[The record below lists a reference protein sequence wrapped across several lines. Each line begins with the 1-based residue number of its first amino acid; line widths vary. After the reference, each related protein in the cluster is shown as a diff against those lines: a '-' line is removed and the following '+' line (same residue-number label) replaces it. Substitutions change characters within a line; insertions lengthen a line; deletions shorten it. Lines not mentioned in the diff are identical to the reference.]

1 MLRTRFSTAFHY
13 LEIFSMMIALRLSI
27 VFILIVLSTACGK
40 QSDTIVAIAPHP
52 RNPEIIYIATNESL
66 YKTRD
71 GGGTWSKMTTGLSSF
86 RVLTLGV
93 DPRSPSNVF
102 AGIMGDAVYRSPDGG
117 QSWSPYNAGLKEHVS
132 IVLQILFHPTEPD
145 TIYAATTVG
154 VFRSTDGGRL
164 WTERMHG
171 MKEVHYVVTIA
182 LDPHNPDV
190 MYAGT
195 TGGVYKTTDGTGTW
209 HLVNNGLIPKEK
221 LDAAMAL
228 GVNSVVTDRP
238 GTVYAG
244 TTNGLFRTTDAGAS
258 WQRIEKGLTDN
269 YISVLL
275 VDPTNPAILYAGTR
289 KGVHKTMD
297 SGDTWTEASHG
308 LTTLNIR
315 AMALSPL
322 NPHTLFAGTNGSGLF
337 RSIDSAQTWQ
347 HLPLNPAPIVSREP
361 KAA

>member
-1 MLRTRFSTAFHY
+1 MMFR
-13 LEIFSMMIALRLSI
+13 IFLACL
-27 VFILIVLSTACGK
+27 ILVLTNACGS

-52 RNPEIIYIATNESL
+52 RNPDIIYVATNESL

-71 GGGTWSKMTTGLSSF
+71 GGATWGKVTTDLSSF

-102 AGIMGDAVYRSPDGG
+102 VGTMGDAVYKSPDGG

-132 IVLQILFHPTEPD
+132 VVNQFVFHPTDPD
-145 TIYAATTVG
+145 TIYVATTVG
-154 VFRSTDGGRL
+154 IFRSKDGGRL
-164 WTERMHG
+164 WLERMHG

-182 LDPHNPDV
+182 VDPHNSDV

-195 TGGVYKTTDGTGTW
+195 TGGVYKTTDGTANW
-209 HLVNNGLIPKEK
+209 QLVNNGLIPKEK

-228 GVNSVVTDRP
+228 GVNSVVMDPARP

-244 TTNGLFRTTDAGAS
+244 TTKGLFKTIDAGAS
-258 WQRIEKGLTDN
+258 WTRIEKGLADT

-275 VDPTNPAILYAGTR
+275 VDPQAPDILYAGTR
-289 KGVHKTMD
+289 RGVHKSID
-297 SGDTWTEASHG
+297 KGEHWTGSNDG

-315 AMALSPL
+315 SMALSPTE
-322 NPHTLFAGTNGSGLF
+322 PQTIFAGTNGSGLF
-337 RSIDSAQTWQ
+337 RSVNGGRTWTAV
-347 HLPLNPAPIVSREP
+347 PLTPAAPRPTQQRKV
-361 KAA
+361 

>member
-1 MLRTRFSTAFHY
+1 MIPVIRLCLVLMLA
-13 LEIFSMMIALRLSI
+13 I
-27 VFILIVLSTACGK
+27 LSTACGK

-52 RNPEIIYIATNESL
+52 RNPQIVYVATNESL

-71 GGGTWSKMTTGLSSF
+71 GGVTWNKITTGLSTF
-86 RVLTLGV
+86 RVLTVGV

-145 TIYAATTVG
+145 TLYAATTVG

-171 MKEVHYVVTIA
+171 MKEVHYVVALA

-195 TGGVYKTTDGTGTW
+195 TGGVYKTTDGTVNW
-209 HLVNNGLIPKEK
+209 QRVNNGLIPKEK

-228 GVNSVVTDRP
+228 GVNTLVTDPVRP
-238 GTVYAG
+238 GTAYAG
-244 TTNGLFRTTDAGAS
+244 TTHGLFKTVDAGAS
-258 WQRIEKGLTDN
+258 WQRIEKGLADN

-275 VDPTNPAILYAGTR
+275 IDPSNPLVLYAGTR
-289 KGVHKTMD
+289 KGVHKTTD
-297 SGDTWTEASHG
+297 AGETWSEANQG
-308 LTTLNIR
+308 LTTLNIM

-322 NPHTLFAGTNGSGLF
+322 NPQTLFAGTNGSGLF
-337 RSIDSAQTWQ
+337 RSLDGAKSWQ
-347 HLPLNPAPIVSREP
+347 HVPLTSAPTAASRERG
-361 KAA
+361 A